1 MFQKGDL
8 VKLNFPP
15 NESSYWK
22 RWNGL
27 DRGDLGV
34 VLEESEDRSY
44 SWVVY
49 FPASREEKIQA
60 VQGSWLKK
68 VEKVDVRDT

>member
-15 NESSYWK
+15 NSWWK

-34 VLEESEDRSY
+34 VLEEWGDSC
-44 SWVVY
+44 VVY

-60 VQGSWLKK
+60 IHGSCLKK
-68 VEKVDVRDT
+68 VEKVDAQLD

>member
-8 VKLNFPP
+8 VKLSFPQT
-15 NESSYWK
+15 EGSYWT

-34 VLEESEDRSY
+34 VLEESEFPSY

-60 VQGSWLKK
+60 VQGSWLDF
-68 VEKVDVRDT
+68 VSR